1 MATAASRQ
9 LKIGAIIDKTLGV
22 IERNIVPSLMYVVV
36 LGGLSAA
43 VKYISLDMTRILE
56 ALGIGLATMVVGI
69 AAAYF
74 LLDAMIERTG
84 LRTRTSGDMF
94 LPYIGL
100 SVLYTIAVGL
110 GFIVVVIPGLL
121 LMARWSIAQPS
132 LVARGTGI
140 MQALGESW
148 EKTSGAEFKIIGAAL
163 LLLILPIAGVIA
175 CSVLFKPDDLV
186 GIVLGQL
193 ISSAATVIS
202 LGMGVALY
210 GMIEHAGDVAEPFR

>member
-22 IERNIVPSLMYVVV
+22 IEHSIAPSLIYVVV
-36 LGGLSAA
+36 LGAASAA
-43 VKYISLDMTRILE
+43 VKYFSLGSTAILE
-56 ALGIGLATMVVGI
+56 TLGVALATMVVSI

-74 LLDAMIERTG
+74 LLDAMVERTG
-84 LRTRTSGDMF
+84 VRTRGTGDMF

-100 SVLYTIAVGL
+100 SVLYSIAVGL

-121 LMARWSIAQPS
+121 LMARWSIAQPL
-132 LVARGTGI
+132 LVARGEGI
-140 MQALGESW
+140 MQSLGQSW

-163 LLLILPIAGVIA
+163 LLLLLPVAAVIA
-175 CSVLFKPDDLV
+175 CSVMFKPDDLL
-186 GIVLGQL
+186 GIALGQL
-193 ISSAATVIS
+193 ASSAATVIS